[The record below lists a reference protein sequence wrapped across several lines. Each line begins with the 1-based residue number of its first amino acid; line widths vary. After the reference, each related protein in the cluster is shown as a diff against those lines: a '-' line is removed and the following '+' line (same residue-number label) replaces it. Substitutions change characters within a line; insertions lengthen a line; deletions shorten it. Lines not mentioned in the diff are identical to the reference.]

1 MTDFENMTRRFL
13 MGENKRKEPG
23 MMSRL
28 QALEEAL
35 EMIQPRSQSDVRRVE
50 MARENLRGIKRQ
62 YRRLEQENKQL
73 QEKLSVLEEEK
84 ANAKIE
90 EDYS

>member
-1 MTDFENMTRRFL
+1 MTDFDNMTRRFL
-13 MGENKRKEPG
+13 MGESKGKEPG
-23 MMSRL
+23 MMSHL
-28 QALEEAL
+28 QALEETLAL
-35 EMIQPRSQSDVRRVE
+35 LRPQRQSDHRRIE
-50 MARENLRGIKRQ
+50 MAIENLRGIKRH
-62 YRRLEQENKQL
+62 YRRLEQENKSL